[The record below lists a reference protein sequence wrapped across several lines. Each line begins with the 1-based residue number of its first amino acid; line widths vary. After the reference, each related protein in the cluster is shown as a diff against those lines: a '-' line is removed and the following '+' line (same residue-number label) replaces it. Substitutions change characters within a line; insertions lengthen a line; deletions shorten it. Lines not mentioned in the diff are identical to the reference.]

1 MRGGRADPHHRLLPN
16 LPSEE
21 LRGASE
27 GQQVVT
33 KHHRWQVDGTEYGVV
48 GGTVGAP
55 FALLVAEEFFASG
68 CEALVSM
75 TSVGLIAGDL
85 RSPFFVVIDRGAS
98 WTTDAP
104 FRETDRLIASRRA
117 EGIFAVE
124 MEPAALLAMGRTRQR
139 PVVCLA
145 HVTHAMATR
154 PDDIE
159 KGGHDG
165 HEEALTV
172 CARALATAVAYA
184 RSGTAGPRER

>member
-16 LPSEE
+16 LPSEG

-33 KHHRWQVDGTEYGVV
+33 KHHRWQVAGTEYGVV

-55 FALLVAEEFFASG
+55 FALLTMS
-68 CEALVSM
+68 
-75 TSVGLIAGDL
+75 
-85 RSPFFVVIDRGAS
+85 
-98 WTTDAP
+98 
-104 FRETDRLIASRRA
+104 
-117 EGIFAVE
+117 
-124 MEPAALLAMGRTRQR
+124 RTRQR

-154 PDDIE
+154 PDDLE
-159 KGGHDG
+159 KDGHDG
-165 HEEALTV
+165 QEEALMV
-172 CARALATAVAYA
+172 CARALTTAAAYA